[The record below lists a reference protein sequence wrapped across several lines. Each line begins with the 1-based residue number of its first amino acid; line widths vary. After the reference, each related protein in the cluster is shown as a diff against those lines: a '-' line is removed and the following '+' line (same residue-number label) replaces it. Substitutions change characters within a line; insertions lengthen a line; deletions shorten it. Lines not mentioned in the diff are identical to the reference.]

1 MLLKMILITS
11 NIAKMMD
18 VTFPTANDMCM
29 KLINLDILKEIT
41 GKARSRMFA
50 YKNYLDILKQ
60 E

>member
-1 MLLKMILITS
+1 
-11 NIAKMMD
+11 MMD

-50 YKNYLDILKQ
+50 YKNYLDILK
-60 E
+60 